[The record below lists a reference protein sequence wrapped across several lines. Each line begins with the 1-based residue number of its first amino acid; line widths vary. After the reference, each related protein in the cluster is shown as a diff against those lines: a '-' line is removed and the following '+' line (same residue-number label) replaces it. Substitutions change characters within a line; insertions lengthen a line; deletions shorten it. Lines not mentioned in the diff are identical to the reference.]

1 MVFHVAEY
9 LSAMIALFADKD
21 LVVAAGVRVN
31 KGALIV
37 QGFQRWFHGRLLVNR
52 AVKGVK
58 IC

>member
-9 LSAMIALFADKD
+9 LSAMIALFADKV
-21 LVVAAGVRVN
+21 LVVAAGDRVN

-37 QGFQRWFHGRLLVNR
+37 QGFQRWFHWWFLVNH